1 MNEDN
6 KTFWQ
11 AMFTVLILAAFGV
24 VCFIAGSETDS
35 AIFVII
41 GIVLIGFAIWCFVN
55 LINEQLQKKAKN
67 NSGESAEG
75 KEIGCSVFVW
85 IIIIAIIIAFFTMCS
100 GGEVDNSIAY
110 DSDGFLGYSD
120 SFWEWWGDQ

>member
-1 MNEDN
+1 MNENN
-6 KTFWQ
+6 KMFWQ

-35 AIFVII
+35 VIFVII

-55 LINEQLQKKAKN
+55 LINEQQQKIARSDDN
-67 NSGESAEG
+67 ESTS
-75 KEIGCSVFVW
+75 IGCSTFMWV
-85 IIIIAIIIAFFTMCS
+85 IIIAIIIVFFTMCS

-120 SFWEWWGDQ
+120 SFWDWWGDQ

>member
-1 MNEDN
+1 MNENN
-6 KTFWQ
+6 KMFWQ

-35 AIFVII
+35 VIFVII

-55 LINEQLQKKAKN
+55 LINEQRQKRAK
-67 NSGESAEG
+67 SDDDESTS
-75 KEIGCSVFVW
+75 IGCSTFMWV
-85 IIIIAIIIAFFTMCS
+85 IIIAIIIVFFTMCS

>member
-1 MNEDN
+1 MNENN
-6 KTFWQ
+6 KMFWQ

-55 LINEQLQKKAKN
+55 LINEQQQKIARRLRF
-67 NSGESAEG
+67 AVLTI
-75 KEIGCSVFVW
+75 KENI
-85 IIIIAIIIAFFTMCS
+85 
-100 GGEVDNSIAY
+100 
-110 DSDGFLGYSD
+110 LKYS
-120 SFWEWWGDQ
+120 